1 MHACATRRISNQF
14 GCPLRIYVNI
24 SLTNILYSQICL
36 QGIKFYKIVH
46 KRLPALQP
54 KNILD
59 TDGVMLAIVC
69 PR

>member
-36 QGIKFYKIVH
+36 QGIKFYKIIESLETSNLLSINRV
-46 KRLPALQP
+46 
-54 KNILD
+54 D
-59 TDGVMLAIVC
+59 T
-69 PR
+69 